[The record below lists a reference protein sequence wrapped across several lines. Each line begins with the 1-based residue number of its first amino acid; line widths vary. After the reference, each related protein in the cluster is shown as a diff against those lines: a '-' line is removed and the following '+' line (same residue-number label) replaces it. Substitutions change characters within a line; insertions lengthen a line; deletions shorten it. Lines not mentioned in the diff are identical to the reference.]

1 MINFNNVT
9 FIKSCPTRKEKPQV
23 VKSEVLIV
31 GKSNVGKSSLINA
44 MTNKKKMAFTSSK
57 PGHTRLLNY
66 YDIDN
71 QFYIVDAPGYG
82 YAKGGL
88 DLDRLFA
95 EMMESYFDN
104 NKELKLVLILLDARR
119 ELSADDQ
126 EIIDFVKES
135 KVSYFIVITKY
146 DKVNQKEKAAL
157 NKRLAAEG
165 FNKEQVF
172 YTSSLNNDGLSLLK
186 KEIEKAIQFSKIRK
200 SGEEEE

>member
-9 FIKSCPTRKEKPQV
+9 FVKSCPTRKEKPQV
-23 VKSEVLIV
+23 SKSEVLIV

-44 MTNKKKMAFTSSK
+44 LTNKKKMAFTSSK

-71 QFYIVDAPGYG
+71 SFYIVDAPGYG

-104 NKELKLVLILLDARR
+104 NNELKLVLILLDARR
-119 ELSADDQ
+119 ELSVDDQ
-126 EIIDFVKES
+126 EIIDFVKENNV
-135 KVSYFIVITKY
+135 KFLIVITKY

-157 NKRLAAEG
+157 NKHLNNEG
-165 FNKEQVF
+165 FSKEQVF

-186 KEIEKAIQFSKIRK
+186 KEIEKSI
-200 SGEEEE
+200 

>member
-9 FIKSCPTRKEKPQV
+9 FVKSCPTRKEKPQV

-44 MTNKKKMAFTSSK
+44 LCNKKKMAFTSSK

-71 QFYIVDAPGYG
+71 AFYIVDAPGYG

-95 EMMESYFDN
+95 TMMESYFDN

-135 KVSYFIVITKY
+135 NVSYFIVVTKY

-157 NKRLAAEG
+157 NKRLANEG
-165 FNKEQVF
+165 FEKEQIF
-172 YTSSLNNDGLSLLK
+172 YTSSLNNDGLNLLK
-186 KEIEKAIQFSKIRK
+186 KGIEKALQFSKIK
-200 SGEEEE
+200 NVQ

>member
-9 FIKSCPTRKEKPQV
+9 FVKSAPTRKEKPQV
-23 VKSEVLIV
+23 TKSEVLIV

-44 MTNKKKMAFTSSK
+44 LCNKKKMAFTSSK

-71 QFYIVDAPGYG
+71 QFYLVDAPGYG

-95 EMMESYFDN
+95 QMMESYFEN

-119 ELSADDQ
+119 ELSEDDH

-135 KVSYFIVITKY
+135 NVSYFIVVTKY

-157 NKRLAAEG
+157 NKHLASEG

-172 YTSSLNNDGLSLLK
+172 FTSSLNNDGLNLLK
-186 KEIEKAIQFSKIRK
+186 KGIEKSI
-200 SGEEEE
+200 